1 MVKIDFD
8 KYVALLSWH
17 SIYWGIEKD
26 ILSPESAILYAEK
39 IIELNQEI
47 DDPEIIAL
55 LISEST
61 GKDVILSLIEDII
74 SNAPQLKNSEETDL
88 RLLRYLLLSELK
100 ENAQDSKRLLSE
112 IENIYAD
119 FDYPTDMESFIAYMP
134 ASDSYNTSEHSEEE
148 NIQHLIENFDSFMT
162 NEKQQLKIL
171 F

>member
-8 KYVALLSWH
+8 KYIALLSWR
-17 SIYWGIEKD
+17 SIYWGIEKN
-26 ILSPESAILYAEK
+26 ILSPKNAILYAGK
-39 IIELNQEI
+39 IIELNPEI
-47 DDPEIIAL
+47 DTPEIISL

-61 GKDVILSLIEDII
+61 EKDVILSLIEDII
-74 SNAPQLKNSEETDL
+74 SNTPELENNEESNM
-88 RLLRYLLLSELK
+88 RLIRYIVLSELK
-100 ENAQDSKRLLSE
+100 EKIQAPDSLLSE

-148 NIQHLIENFDSFMT
+148 NIQHLIQNFNSFMT
-162 NEKQQLKIL
+162 NEKQQLKIS

>member
-1 MVKIDFD
+1 MKIDFD

-17 SIYWGIEKD
+17 SIYLGIEKD
-26 ILSPESAILYAEK
+26 ILSPESAISYAEK
-39 IIELNQEI
+39 IIELNPEI
-47 DDPEIIAL
+47 DAPEIIAL
-55 LISEST
+55 LISENAE
-61 GKDVILSLIEDII
+61 KDVILSLIKAII
-74 SNAPQLKNSEETDL
+74 SNTPKLKNSEESDI
-88 RLLRYLLLSELK
+88 RLLRYILLSELK
-100 ENAQDSKRLLSE
+100 ENAQDSQSLLAE

-134 ASDSYNTSEHSEEE
+134 PSDSYNTSEHSEEE